1 MSISLSSSFDLLS
14 TYVHLKDGAEAVPVE
29 VGADFWA
36 TIDTRTELH
45 RGRLVTLFHIES
57 TDEWM
62 NWEMHPAGDEI
73 VCLLT
78 GAVDVVLQDGQCE
91 RHIELRTRA
100 TCIIP
105 RGVWHRAIVHTPSD
119 LIFITHGAGTQ
130 HKPIEKLL
138 KNPSTASQLD
148 ALS

>member
-1 MSISLSSSFDLLS
+1 MSVPLLYPFDLLS
-14 TYVHLKDGAEAVPVE
+14 TYVHLQDGAAAVPVE

-45 RGRLVTLFHIES
+45 CGRLMTLFHIES
-57 TDEWM
+57 TDEWV

-78 GAVDVVLQDGQCE
+78 GAVDVVLQDGRCE
-91 RHIELRTRA
+91 QHIELRTRA

-105 RGVWHRAIVHTPSD
+105 RGVWHRAIVHVPSD
-119 LIFITHGAGTQ
+119 VLFVTPGEGTQ
-130 HKPIEKLL
+130 VCPIERG
-138 KNPSTASQLD
+138 
-148 ALS
+148 